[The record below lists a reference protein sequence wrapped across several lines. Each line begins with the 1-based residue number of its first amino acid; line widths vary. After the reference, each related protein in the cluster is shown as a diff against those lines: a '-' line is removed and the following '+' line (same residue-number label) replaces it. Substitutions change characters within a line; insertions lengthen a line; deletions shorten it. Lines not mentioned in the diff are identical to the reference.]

1 MDSPTPPDDTT
12 PSITPDPVP
21 KRITSIIEWQAPTM
35 TVAEARQLAERT
47 AVAFRMVPGL
57 VHFRFFGDFETGRHA
72 YLQVWTD
79 QAALDAY
86 AASESMF
93 RIREIAAPFV
103 EGRPSRA
110 LFVDYTPD

>member
-1 MDSPTPPDDTT
+1 MDQPNEPTGSTET
-12 PSITPDPVP
+12 
-21 KRITSIIEWQAPTM
+21 RITSLIEWQAPTM
-35 TVAEARQLAERT
+35 SVADAQQLAERT

-57 VHFRFFGDFETGRHA
+57 LDFRFFGDFESGRHV
-72 YLQVWTD
+72 YLQVWQD

-103 EGRPSRA
+103 EGRPSRSI
-110 LFVDYTPD
+110 FTDYSPG

>member
-1 MDSPTPPDDTT
+1 MPDTT
-12 PSITPDPVP
+12 
-21 KRITSIIEWQAPTM
+21 RITSFIEWQASTM
-35 TVAEARQLAERT
+35 TIEDARQLAERT
-47 AVAFRMVPGL
+47 ATAFRMVPGL
-57 VHFRFFGDFETGRHA
+57 VDFRFFGDFETGRHV

-103 EGRPSRA
+103 DGRPSRT
-110 LFVDYTPD
+110 LFTDYTPD

>member
-1 MDSPTPPDDTT
+1 MDAPIDDQDGAAGAAET
-12 PSITPDPVP
+12 
-21 KRITSIIEWQAPTM
+21 RITSLIEWQAPSM
-35 TVAEARQLAERT
+35 TPADARRLAERT

-57 VHFRFFGDFETGRHA
+57 LDFRFFGDFETGRHF

-103 EGRPSRA
+103 VGRPSREM
-110 LFVDYTPD
+110 FTDYSPD